1 MHIVTANLNGIRSA
15 ISKGFYTWLSQA
27 MPDVVCIQETKA
39 QLKLDNIPLPCKY
52 HNYFSDAEK
61 KGYSGVAIFSQEP
74 AISVNLFGDDLF
86 DNEGRYLAVEL
97 EKIIIISI
105 YLPSGTSGPERQKIK
120 MQCLETLYKNKL
132 KQLLND
138 KKHVVIAGDFN
149 IAHKKIDLKNWQ
161 ANQKKTGFLPEERA
175 WIDQVL
181 ALGWRDSFRML
192 NQEAEQYTWW
202 SYRSAARKR
211 NVGWRL
217 DYQIISPGL
226 RPIKAK
232 IEHEPIISDHAPLSV
247 FYELD

>member
-1 MHIVTANLNGIRSA
+1 
-15 ISKGFYTWLSQA
+15 
-27 MPDVVCIQETKA
+27 
-39 QLKLDNIPLPCKY
+39 
-52 HNYFSDAEK
+52 
-61 KGYSGVAIFSQEP
+61 
-74 AISVNLFGDDLF
+74 
-86 DNEGRYLAVEL
+86 
-97 EKIIIISI
+97 
-105 YLPSGTSGPERQKIK
+105 
-120 MQCLETLYKNKL
+120 
-132 KQLLND
+132 
-138 KKHVVIAGDFN
+138 
-149 IAHKKIDLKNWQ
+149 
-161 ANQKKTGFLPEERA
+161 LPEERA